1 MFLTDYLYL
10 EACNLLIVR
19 DLREVF
25 ARTSCHVR
33 RTHDV
38 DVKAGFSSVT
48 GIGVENTLSSS
59 SGLIELYP
67 GILCHFPPLFVTN
80 WFSRVTTTLI
90 AAFTWT
96 PQPQGDQL
104 VEWIVSQNTYPN
116 RWTSLTPTILPLSGT
131 LKLLHYASLEQ
142 KHTEDYLPL

>member
-19 DLREVF
+19 NLREVF
-25 ARTSCHVR
+25 ARPSCPVR
-33 RTHDV
+33 HTHDV

-96 PQPQGDQL
+96 LQPQGDQL
-104 VEWIVSQNTYPN
+104 VVRIVSQNTYPN
-116 RWTSLTPTILPLSGT
+116 RWTSLTPTILPSSGT
-131 LKLLHYASLEQ
+131 LKLPHYASLEQ
-142 KHTEDYLPL
+142 KHSEDYLPL

>member
-48 GIGVENTLSSS
+48 GIGVEKTLNSS
-59 SGLIELYP
+59 SGLIELNP

-80 WFSRVTTTLI
+80 
-90 AAFTWT
+90 
-96 PQPQGDQL
+96 
-104 VEWIVSQNTYPN
+104 
-116 RWTSLTPTILPLSGT
+116 
-131 LKLLHYASLEQ
+131 
-142 KHTEDYLPL
+142 